1 MPEISRFYGIII
13 YILYND
19 HNPPHFHA
27 KYGKDKA
34 VFSIKELCLM
44 EGKLPQRATSHVLE
58 WAFLHRDELL
68 EDWNLARERKSP
80 LNKIKGLE

>member
-1 MPEISRFYGIII
+1 
-13 YILYND
+13 
-19 HNPPHFHA
+19 
-27 KYGKDKA
+27 
-34 VFSIKELCLM
+34 M

-68 EDWNLARERKSP
+68 KDWHLAQEKAP

>member
-34 VFSIKELCLM
+34 VFSIKELKLM
-44 EGKLPQRATSHVLE
+44 KGKLP
-58 WAFLHRDELL
+58 
-68 EDWNLARERKSP
+68 
-80 LNKIKGLE
+80 